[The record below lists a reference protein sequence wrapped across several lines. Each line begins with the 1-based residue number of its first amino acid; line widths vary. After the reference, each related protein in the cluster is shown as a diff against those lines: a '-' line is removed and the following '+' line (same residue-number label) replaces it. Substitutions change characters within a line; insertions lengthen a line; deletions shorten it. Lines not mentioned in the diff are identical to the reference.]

1 MQGCNLQ
8 GGCAPQGGGGGSGTV
23 TNVGSGTGLSGGPI
37 TTTGTL
43 SLANTAVAA
52 GSYTSADITV
62 DAQGRLTAAASGD
75 PTLYNGDSTIGAGRI
90 ATLTDTLTFSGGE
103 IIQSGD
109 YTQTGDYTLIG
120 ASDHTGNTI
129 QVGDFEITGTL
140 TVDGPM
146 ELQGG
151 LQFGSSY
158 ASATLTGDTDDLTI
172 PDLASSILVRLE
184 CDAGGTDNLTGIVV
198 PDNTKTYFLSVFNV
212 GTVGL
217 IKFKNDDAAS
227 TAQNRFL
234 IGADRS
240 VQAEEGI
247 MLIYDP
253 VDLRWR
259 SPGKNI

>member
-1 MQGCNLQ
+1 MQGCNFQ
-8 GGCAPQGGGGGSGTV
+8 GGCTPPAGGGGGSGTV
-23 TNVGSGTGLSGGPI
+23 TNVATGTGLSGGPI
-37 TTTGTL
+37 TTTGTIDL
-43 SLANTAVAA
+43 DNTAVTPGAYA
-52 GSYTSADITV
+52 SADITV
-62 DAQGRLTAAASGD
+62 DAQGRITAATNGS
-75 PTLYNGDSTIGAGRI
+75 TLYTTDDTIGAGRV
-90 ATLTDTLTFSGGE
+90 ATLTDTLTLTGGE

-109 YTQTGDYTLIG
+109 YTQTGDYTLNG
-120 ASDHTGNTI
+120 LFNHTGDTT

-140 TVDGPM
+140 TVSGPL
-146 ELQGG
+146 ELEGG

-158 ASATLTGDTDDLTI
+158 ASATLTGDTDDLLI
-172 PDLASSILVRLE
+172 ANLASSILVRLE

-198 PDNTKTYFLSVFNV
+198 PDNTKTYFLSIFNV
-212 GTVGL
+212 GTTGL
-217 IKFKNDDAAS
+217 IKFKNDDAGS